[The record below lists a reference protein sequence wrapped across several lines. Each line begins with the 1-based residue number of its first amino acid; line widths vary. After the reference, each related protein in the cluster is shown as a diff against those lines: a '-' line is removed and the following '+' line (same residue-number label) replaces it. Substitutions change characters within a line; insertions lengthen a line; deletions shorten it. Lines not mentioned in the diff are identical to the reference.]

1 MTAETAARTLQP
13 NSRHCFVCGVENPVS
28 LGLRFYETGRDEVTA
43 EYTVPDRYQGY
54 PGMVH
59 GGVVAAML
67 DEVVGRAAMA
77 GDPNRFMFTG
87 RLCLTY
93 RKPVPLG
100 QPLRMVGRLVR
111 RRGRAARAT
120 GELRLRDGTLAV
132 EATATLIDVPGHTAS
147 QEELDALGWKVY
159 PQGESSSAGE

>member
-1 MTAETAARTLQP
+1 
-13 NSRHCFVCGVENPVS
+13 
-28 LGLRFYETGRDEVTA
+28 
-43 EYTVPDRYQGY
+43 
-54 PGMVH
+54 
-59 GGVVAAML
+59 
-67 DEVVGRAAMA
+67 MA

-120 GELRLRDGTLAV
+120 GELRLP
-132 EATATLIDVPGHTAS
+132 ATLIDVPGHTAS
-147 QEELDALGWKVY
+147 QEELEALGWKVY